1 VYPCNVAN
9 SCASFV
15 GITFYFIVCLFVC
28 LFCLFVCFVAG
39 SVLKAQ
45 HRGRSV
51 QSEYVEFVGSSTQM
65 RKEVVLELFN
75 LTLGWG
81 PTSDKFWSGRIH
93 TS

>member
-1 VYPCNVAN
+1 MLKSVAHTWWV
-9 SCASFV
+9 SH
-15 GITFYFIVCLFVC
+15 FILLYVCLFVC
-28 LFCLFVCFVAG
+28 LLVAG

-51 QSEYVEFVGSSTQM
+51 QSEYVEFVGSSTQL

-81 PTSDKFWSGRIH
+81 PTSDKFWSGTVH
-93 TS
+93 KN